1 MEEAILFPDGNRTQ
15 GAPEQL
21 RDRQKENKCGT

>member
-1 MEEAILFPDGNRTQ
+1 MEEAILFPDGNRTRW

-21 RDRQKENKCGT
+21 RDRKRK